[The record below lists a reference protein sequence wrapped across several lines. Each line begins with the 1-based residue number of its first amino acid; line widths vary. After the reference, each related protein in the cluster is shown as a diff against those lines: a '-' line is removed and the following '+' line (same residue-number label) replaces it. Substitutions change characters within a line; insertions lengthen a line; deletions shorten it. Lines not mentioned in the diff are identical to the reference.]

1 MNQKTDN
8 DSNGTKNVS
17 EFSPSFIKLIIALTV
32 FTLILAFFSGKIYPY
47 VLDLPEVFKGGLI
60 LPWFGAMGL
69 TIIQGINEF
78 NGQIFLFGT
87 QSKIYLLVSIL
98 LIGIVFPTLMMF
110 GLKDSYQKKT
120 ASDEEKKYVFYPHS
134 VQVILSGIILIS
146 IFISSILHFYVA
158 SKISAN
164 MKRNIAMEDN
174 RDNIVSEL
182 IDLSN
187 EARQFAILPNEL
199 GGGNGSFVLSPIDS
213 EEKKYVELNNLKSFA
228 SVKEANYFLVPY
240 KSDSL
245 MTIVAVSKTKC
256 SNPNFSNYNG
266 QKGFVQVIANIS
278 KNSASTR
285 VESSSRFNNAEGD

>member
-8 DSNGTKNVS
+8 DTNGTKNVS

-32 FTLILAFFSGKIYPY
+32 FTLVLTFFSGKIYPY
-47 VLDLPEVFKGGLI
+47 VLDFPEVFKGGLI
-60 LPWFGAMGL
+60 LPWLGAMGL

-110 GLKDSYQKKT
+110 GLKNSSQKKN
-120 ASDEEKKYVFYPHS
+120 SSSEEKKYVFYPHS

-146 IFISSILHFYVA
+146 IFVSSIIHFYVA
-158 SKISAN
+158 SKISEN
-164 MKRNIAMEDN
+164 MKRNIAIEDN

-187 EARQFAILPNEL
+187 EARQFAILPHEL
-199 GGGNGSFVLSPIDS
+199 GGGNGSFVLSSKDS
-213 EEKKYVELNNLKSFA
+213 KEKKYIELNNLKSFA
-228 SVKEANYFLVPY
+228 LVKEANYFLAPY

-245 MTIVAVSKTKC
+245 MTIVAVSKTRC

-266 QKGFVQVIANIS
+266 QKGFVQVVANIS

>member
-8 DSNGTKNVS
+8 NANGTKNVS

-32 FTLILAFFSGKIYPY
+32 LTLVLAFFSGKIYPY

-60 LPWFGAMGL
+60 LPWLGAMGL

-78 NGQIFLFGT
+78 NGQIFVFGT
-87 QSKIYLLVSIL
+87 HSKIYLLVSIL

-110 GLKDSYQKKT
+110 GLKNSYQKKT
-120 ASDEEKKYVFYPHS
+120 SSNEEKKYIFYPHS

-146 IFISSILHFYVA
+146 IFVSSILHFYVA
-158 SKISAN
+158 SKISEN
-164 MKRNIAMEDN
+164 MKRNIALEDN

-199 GGGNGSFVLSPIDS
+199 GGGNGSFVLSSKDS
-213 EEKKYVELNNLKSFA
+213 KEKKYVELNNLKSFA

-245 MTIVAVSKTKC
+245 MTIVAVSKTRC

-266 QKGFVQVIANIS
+266 QKGFVQVVAIIS
-278 KNSASTR
+278 KNSAATR
-285 VESSSRFNNAEGD
+285 VESSSRFNNATGD